1 MQTHIFSKFQVL
13 NIQCSYKKS
22 QNSESTVRST
32 VVLRF
37 DWSLPRNLSNPNL
50 YKNLNCM
57 RLNIFF
63 SIYKSDCEYIS
74 VIKENIVKLYMY
86 TFDSPAHVLISF

>member
-1 MQTHIFSKFQVL
+1 
-13 NIQCSYKKS
+13 
-22 QNSESTVRST
+22 
-32 VVLRF
+32 
-37 DWSLPRNLSNPNL
+37 
-50 YKNLNCM
+50 M

-86 TFDSPAHVLISF
+86 TFDSPAHVLISFWNFDIIVSKIKDWPLIGQQSPSETPA